1 MVLRFAKQKILTMHK
16 KYWLLVGILGGA
28 IILGILIYAGV
39 KIVPS
44 LMAQRKFSELKT
56 NLLSDDNG
64 GATPIETIKLFK
76 SALEQGD
83 LQKASKYF
91 VYEEQ
96 AGILEDLNKLVA
108 KGEKTVLLDYLS
120 QIIDDKNPKREYIT
134 DSPDMVTINILSD
147 KPNFREFSVEL
158 RRPGNDITG
167 TYKTWKIKSM

>member
-1 MVLRFAKQKILTMHK
+1 MHK

-91 VYEEQ
+91 VYEKQ
-96 AGILEDLNKLVA
+96 DKILQDLKDFQKEKKLPM
-108 KGEKTVLLDYLS
+108 LLNFLA
-120 QIIDDKNPKREYIT
+120 QILDDKNPKREYIT
-134 DSPDMVTINILSD
+134 DSPDMVTINILSN